1 MNAKRKTHDDNAN
14 LICVIEIM
22 KRSSSQSGRKIDIL
36 TAAQKVHPQ
45 KKMGVG
51 IKEEDDEEEV
61 VMPHCSLMAASK
73 INKHCDSNKISKQA
87 ESSEMEGG

>member
-36 TAAQKVHPQ
+36 TAAQRSTP
-45 KKMGVG
+45 KKNGVG

>member
-45 KKMGVG
+45 KNGG
-51 IKEEDDEEEV
+51 GD
-61 VMPHCSLMAASK
+61 
-73 INKHCDSNKISKQA
+73 Q
-87 ESSEMEGG
+87 EGGR